1 MCKSDLVLYVAELV
15 STINCNK
22 NLNKLNFIN
31 CLINLFD
38 FLFVNF
44 LQKQND
50 KNIMASLEET
60 SPPSSY
66 YEKRQTQS
74 ASILGLWNFHLV
86 GVKSDPGEKFFS
98 YFLIRVCCICLCNL
112 LSVKVSFHLLN
123 GFPKT
128 SARYGPV

>member
-44 LQKQND
+44 L
-50 KNIMASLEET
+50 
-60 SPPSSY
+60 
-66 YEKRQTQS
+66 
-74 ASILGLWNFHLV
+74 
-86 GVKSDPGEKFFS
+86 
-98 YFLIRVCCICLCNL
+98 
-112 LSVKVSFHLLN
+112 
-123 GFPKT
+123 
-128 SARYGPV
+128 